1 VNSNASAQEKPKD
14 AGGAAGAGCSADV
27 TDPTGANEV
36 QALLVDIFALTGQKV
51 EINDPLVAA
60 ALIHSAL
67 LRRAGQDA
75 ARAIREAA
83 QSARQDAERSAREQQ
98 LTSNLHQARQ
108 LSPGRT
114 MTLVLLCLLAGALGA
129 GITLAAHRWLG

>member
-1 VNSNASAQEKPKD
+1 MNSNASAQEKPKD

-27 TDPTGANEV
+27 TEPTGANEV

-75 ARAIREAA
+75 AKAIREAA

-98 LTSNLHQARQ
+98 LARQ

>member
-1 VNSNASAQEKPKD
+1 
-14 AGGAAGAGCSADV
+14 V
-27 TDPTGANEV
+27 TEPTGANEV

-75 ARAIREAA
+75 AKAIREAA

-98 LTSNLHQARQ
+98 LARQ